1 MSWRSEKLALDR
13 PANCYDRTLPVST
26 VPEAGSLRFWQ
37 ELQAANL
44 APHLAQAL
52 PVYYL
57 GITTSTTPDEAEGN
71 GHMKHSV
78 APNGNVHLD
87 LEGEMLDLDK
97 WAKIVVNDYSTLDLP
112 DGAEEG
118 DDSKTFA
125 FESFSKIW
133 LGVHDC
139 TIRGTE
145 IVKEFGISG
154 WGPTSW
160 GRKDWGRPLERGPY
174 ASAFGLGTMI
184 SATPMPSKIIH
195 IVTEGQQVKMAG
207 CMFVAHISKSTTA
220 DMLSFEPLD
229 SDD

>member
-1 MSWRSEKLALDR
+1 
-13 PANCYDRTLPVST
+13 
-26 VPEAGSLRFWQ
+26 
-37 ELQAANL
+37 
-44 APHLAQAL
+44 
-52 PVYYL
+52 
-57 GITTSTTPDEAEGN
+57 
-71 GHMKHSV
+71 MKHSV